1 MKLSVFEAA
10 RVSPA
15 CTALVLE
22 QQSLTYAELAQQVQR
37 RAAALEAAGA
47 LNAGEPVALVARP
60 TLESLCV
67 FHALIAYAVPVLL
80 LHTALPEAERRRLMA
95 RANVRTLLLPDDVP
109 LARTEGPAPAPPAHI
124 SAELPLALIPT
135 SGSSGTPKLVVLS
148 RRALAASAQASADN
162 LALTE
167 ADRWLLCLPLAHVG
181 GLSIVT
187 RSLLARSAVVAFST
201 PARGLLRSVPE
212 LAARLQEAAVSVVS
226 LVPAVLDALLDL
238 DPPWKPAACLRAVLL
253 GGAATPLPLLRR
265 AQLQRVPV
273 LTTYG
278 LTETCSQV
286 TTTPLG
292 EQPRVR
298 GVHVSAGRPLPGIE
312 LSLDGDRRVRVRGSV
327 LCSGYLGE
335 PSRLQ
340 PDQWLVTDDRGE
352 LDSEGNL
359 FLLGRLTECIITG
372 GENVDPQRVE
382 AVLSNVPG
390 VRAACVIGIDD
401 ARFGQ
406 LVACALVAEPT
417 LTIPELMAQAATE
430 LGRHEL
436 PRKFLQLESLPRLS
450 NGKTDR
456 AQVKTLLAASIT
468 QTENA

>member
-15 CTALVLE
+15 STALVLE
-22 QQSLTYAELAQQVQR
+22 QQSLTYAELAEQVAA
-37 RAAALEAAGA
+37 RAAALHAAGS
-47 LNAGEPVALVARP
+47 LNPGEPVALVARP
-60 TLESLCV
+60 TLESLCGL
-67 FHALIAYAVPVLL
+67 HALIAYAVPVLL
-80 LHTALPEAERRRLMA
+80 LHAALPEAERRRLMTRA
-95 RANVRTLLLPDDVP
+95 RVRTLLLPDDAP
-109 LARTEGPAPAPPAHI
+109 LARTDTPAPAPPVAI
-124 SAELPLALIPT
+124 DAEMPLALIPT
-135 SGSSGTPKLVVLS
+135 SGTTGTPKIVVLS
-148 RRALAASAQASADN
+148 RRALAASARASAEN

-167 ADRWLLCLPLAHVG
+167 TDRWLLCLPLAHVG

-187 RSLLARSAVVAFST
+187 RSLLARSAVVAFAT
-201 PARGLLRSVPE
+201 TEKGLLRSAPE
-212 LAARLQEAAVSVVS
+212 LAARLHDAAVSVVS
-226 LVPAVLDALLDL
+226 LVPAVLDALLEL
-238 DPPWKPAACLRAVLL
+238 QPPWTPAACLRVVLL

-265 AQLQRVPV
+265 AQAQGVPV
-273 LTTYG
+273 LTTFG

-298 GVHVSAGRPLPGIE
+298 GVYVSAGRTLPGVE

-327 LCSGYLGE
+327 LCSGYLDE
-335 PSRLQ
+335 ALTFQ

-359 FLLGRLTECIITG
+359 FLLGRITECIITG

-390 VRAACVIGIDD
+390 VRAACVVGIDD

-417 LTIPELMAQAATE
+417 LTLPELMAHAATE
-430 LGRHEL
+430 LARHEL
-436 PRKFLQLESLPRLS
+436 PRTFLQLDSLPRLS

-456 AQVKTLLAASIT
+456 SRVKALFTASSADAET
-468 QTENA
+468 A